1 MKKIYLIIYF
11 YFIRNSYQIEEEEK
25 KIIEIFNYFNDNN
38 TDTNATTTESNTV
51 DIKPF
56 LHFLFGAFFIA
67 TIISAILIFFDL
79 NEDNK
84 ILNTYSLSNKER
96 VKLEYKKLKRSFIN
110 SNIFIYSFFVMKY
123 TYPLFNIFFTYNYDH
138 PRYHRYLILII
149 SILANFLI
157 SNAFYKFFKID
168 KKGEEFVSYLLVFIF
183 SLFASFIIYI
193 FTQLITIKILG
204 YDKKRKDIWKPKI
217 ESIKKYIYY
226 TVKKDILFNS
236 KWHSIKNRIVSYTR
250 ICGTTILNNK
260 INDKYKNY
268 MDNKIRN
275 NASTLTDTSSLL
287 SEHSSHNSEKDKE
300 ILTDNYISSTINLK
314 EKENNNLPSAKN
326 KRKKTFYSKNN
337 EKDNNSSLLID
348 KSVESFSFSKMGQN
362 NIKLKTLKRIE
373 RIRNRYILNKNDIK
387 FDETLDVSI
396 YLKTYS
402 NLEIETLD
410 NYTYISTDSISNQIN
425 NNKKKSSDSKKIYQ
439 SLMSTFVLLLIL
451 TLFNSGLFFIQNVF
465 NNDDNSFYTKFL
477 CPVSFQI
484 IVFNF
489 LIHYLFALFTSFI
502 IFKYYGYN
510 KKNCLKIIF
519 NLFIEKYMIYIYRIR
534 LLIKKYNKELEF
546 IEE

>member
-1 MKKIYLIIYF
+1 MKKIYFIIYF
-11 YFIRNSYQIEEEEK
+11 YLIRNSYQLEEDEI
-25 KIIEIFNYFNDNN
+25 KIIEFFNYFNDNN
-38 TDTNATTTESNTV
+38 TNTNNTESNKV
-51 DIKPF
+51 KQEPF

-67 TIISAILIFFDL
+67 TIVSAILILLDL

-96 VKLEYKKLKRSFIN
+96 ANLEFKKLKNTFIN

-123 TYPLFNIFFTYNYDH
+123 TYPIFNIFFIYNYDH

-157 SNAFYKFFKID
+157 SNVFYKLFFNIEKSEGND
-168 KKGEEFVSYLLVFIF
+168 FFSYFLFFNF
-183 SLFASFIIYI
+183 SLVASFIIYI
-193 FTQLITIKILG
+193 FIQLITIKILG

-268 MDNKIRN
+268 MENKIRN
-275 NASTLTDTSSLL
+275 NASTLCDSSSLL
-287 SEHSSHNSEKDKE
+287 SEHSSHNSEKDNE
-300 ILTDNYISSTINLK
+300 IFIDNIIPSSFNNK
-314 EKENNNLPSAKN
+314 EKENNNLLLVN
-326 KRKKTFYSKNN
+326 TKRKKTFFAKNN
-337 EKDNNSSLLID
+337 EKNNNSSFLID
-348 KSVESFSFSKMGQN
+348 KSVESFSFSKLGHN
-362 NIKLKTLKRIE
+362 NIKLKTLKRME
-373 RIRNRYILNKNDIK
+373 GIRNRYILNKNDIK
-387 FDETLDVSI
+387 FDETLDISM
-396 YLKTYS
+396 YTKTYS
-402 NLEIETLD
+402 NLEIETLE
-410 NYTYISTDSISNQIN
+410 NYTYISTDSISNQMI

-439 SLMSTFVLLLIL
+439 SLISTFVLLLFLAI
-451 TLFNSGLFFIQNVF
+451 FNLGLFYLMQYIINKDDTKYISFICSVI
-465 NNDDNSFYTKFL
+465 
-477 CPVSFQI
+477 FQI

-489 LIHYLFALFTSFI
+489 IIHYLFALFTSFA

-510 KKNCLKIIF
+510 KKNCQKKIF

>member
-1 MKKIYLIIYF
+1 MKKIYFIIYF
-11 YFIRNSYQIEEEEK
+11 YLIRNSYQLEEDEI
-25 KIIEIFNYFNDNN
+25 KIIEFFNYFNDNN
-38 TDTNATTTESNTV
+38 TNTNNTESNKV
-51 DIKPF
+51 NQEPF

-67 TIISAILIFFDL
+67 TIVSAILILLDL

-96 VKLEYKKLKRSFIN
+96 ANLEFKKLKNTFIN

-123 TYPLFNIFFTYNYDH
+123 TYPIFNIFFIYNYDH

-157 SNAFYKFFKID
+157 SNVFYKLFFNI
-168 KKGEEFVSYLLVFIF
+168 EESEGNDFFSYFLFFNF

-193 FTQLITIKILG
+193 FIQLITIKILG

-268 MDNKIRN
+268 MENKIRN
-275 NASTLTDTSSLL
+275 NASTLCDSSSLL
-287 SEHSSHNSEKDKE
+287 SEHSSHNSEKDNE
-300 ILTDNYISSTINLK
+300 IFIDNIIPSSFNNK
-314 EKENNNLPSAKN
+314 EKENNNLLLVN
-326 KRKKTFYSKNN
+326 TKRKKTFFAKNN
-337 EKDNNSSLLID
+337 EKNNNSSFLID
-348 KSVESFSFSKMGQN
+348 KSVESFSFSKLGHN
-362 NIKLKTLKRIE
+362 NIKLKTLKRME
-373 RIRNRYILNKNDIK
+373 GIRNRYILNKNDIK
-387 FDETLDVSI
+387 FDETLDISM
-396 YLKTYS
+396 YTKTYS
-402 NLEIETLD
+402 NLEIETLE
-410 NYTYISTDSISNQIN
+410 NYTYISTDSISNQMI

-439 SLMSTFVLLLIL
+439 SLISTFVLLLFLAI
-451 TLFNSGLFFIQNVF
+451 FNLGLFYLIQYII
-465 NNDDNSFYTKFL
+465 NNDDTKYISFICSVT
-477 CPVSFQI
+477 FQI

-489 LIHYLFALFTSFI
+489 IIHYLFALFTSFA

-510 KKNCLKIIF
+510 KKNCQKKIF
-519 NLFIEKYMIYIYRIR
+519 DLFIEKYMIYIYRIR

>member
-11 YFIRNSYQIEEEEK
+11 YFIRNSYQLEEEEK

-38 TDTNATTTESNTV
+38 TNTTNIESNEV
-51 DIKPF
+51 YMAPF

-67 TIISAILIFFDL
+67 TIISSILIFFDL

-84 ILNTYSLSNKER
+84 MLNTYSLSNKER
-96 VKLEYKKLKRSFIN
+96 VKLEYKKLKSTFIN

-123 TYPLFNIFFTYNYDH
+123 TYPFFNIFFTYNYDH

-168 KKGEEFVSYLLVFIF
+168 EKGEEFVSYLLVFIF

-314 EKENNNLPSAKN
+314 EKENNNLPSANN
-326 KRKKTFYSKNN
+326 KRKKTFFSKNN

-373 RIRNRYILNKNDIK
+373 GIRNRYILSKNDIK